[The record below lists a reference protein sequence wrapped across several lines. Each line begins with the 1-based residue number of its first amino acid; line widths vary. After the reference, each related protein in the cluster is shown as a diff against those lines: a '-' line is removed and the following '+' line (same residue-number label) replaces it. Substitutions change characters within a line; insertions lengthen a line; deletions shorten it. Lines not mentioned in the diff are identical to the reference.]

1 VSSAAAEAVLGPPA
15 AGRLGRCGPWLCA
28 LLVACGTAP
37 PRAPSAAPAPTPSE
51 RERADAFIREVD
63 AELRRLTVAASL
75 AEWDK
80 STNITDEN
88 EQRAAQAAELL
99 MGFTADAIRRSRV
112 FQGQS
117 DLTPRTAR
125 MLELLRRGMLLPA
138 PEVPE
143 RRAELAALATRM
155 ESLYG
160 RAQFCRPKK
169 GAAAPECLDIDALN
183 EVLQKSRDP
192 RELRAV
198 FRGWHEQAAPLRPL
212 FARYVALANEGARA
226 LGYADL
232 GQIWLDRYDMPA
244 ADFQAE
250 VERLWSEV
258 QPLYQL
264 LHCHAR
270 KRLTARYGAR
280 EVGTDGLIP
289 AHLLGNM
296 WAQEWTGLYALLAPF
311 PGRGELDV
319 TEALRR
325 QGYDEVKLVRLG
337 ESFFTSLGL
346 PALPETFW
354 QRSLLKKP
362 SDRAVVCHASAW
374 DVTFDNDLRIKMCV
388 RINHED
394 LITIHHELGHIYY
407 FSQYYQLPL
416 LLQEGANDGF
426 HEAIGDAIALSV
438 TPAYLARV
446 GLMPARD
453 ARAEDREQALNQLMF
468 RALDKIAFLPFG
480 KLVDDFRLGVF
491 AGQIPEAEYNAA
503 WWKLRTRYQGVRAP
517 EPPDERG
524 FDPGAKYHVAA
535 NVPYTRYFLATILQY
550 QFHRAMCRAAGQS
563 GPLHEC
569 SIFGQREVGEKLREM
584 LALGAERPWPDALDV
599 LTGERRMDASALL
612 DYYAPLSEWLGGA
625 TRDQHCGFSP
635 P

>member
-1 VSSAAAEAVLGPPA
+1 VGSEVSVS
-15 AGRLGRCGPWLCA
+15 RLLMICA
-28 LLVACGTAP
+28 LLAACGAP
-37 PRAPSAAPAPTPSE
+37 PPAPRAAPAPAASA
-51 RERADAFIREVD
+51 REQADAFIAGVEV
-63 AELRRLTVAASL
+63 ELRRLTVAASL
-75 AEWDK
+75 AEWEK
-80 STNITDEN
+80 STNITEEN
-88 EQRAAQAAELL
+88 EQRAAQAAEAL

-112 FQGQS
+112 FQGRT

-138 PEVPE
+138 PEAAE
-143 RRAELAALATRM
+143 QRAELAALATRM

-160 RAQFCRPKK
+160 RAQYCRKK
-169 GAAAPECLDIDALN
+169 GAGAPVCQDIDALN
-183 EVLQKSRDP
+183 EVLQQSRDP
-192 RELRAV
+192 RELRDV

-212 FARYVALANEGARA
+212 FARYVELANSGARA
-226 LGYADL
+226 LGYGDL
-232 GQIWLDRYDMPA
+232 GQIWLDRYDMQA
-244 ADFQAE
+244 AEFRAE

-258 QPLYQL
+258 RPLYEL

-270 KRLTARYGAR
+270 KRLTARYGKR
-280 EVGTDGLIP
+280 ELGEDGLIP

-296 WAQEWTGLYALLAPF
+296 WAQEWTGLYPQLAPF

-319 TEALRR
+319 TPALRR
-325 QGYDEVKLVRLG
+325 QGYDEVKMVKLG

-346 PALPETFW
+346 PTLPESFW

-407 FSQYYQLPL
+407 FSQYYKLPL

-426 HEAIGDAIALSV
+426 HEAIGDAIALSI
-438 TPAYLARV
+438 TPAYLAQV
-446 GLMPARD
+446 GLMPARAK
-453 ARAEDREQALNQLMF
+453 AREPNSDKQLALNQLMF

-480 KLVDDFRLGVF
+480 KLVDDWRLGVF
-491 AGQIPEAEYNAA
+491 AGQIKEPEYNAA
-503 WWKLRTRYQGVRAP
+503 WWKLRARYQGVRPP
-517 EPPDERG
+517 EPRDESG

-550 QFHRAMCRAAGQS
+550 QFHRAMCRTAGHA
-563 GPLHEC
+563 GPLYEC
-569 SIFGQREVGEKLREM
+569 SIYGQREVGEKLRQM
-584 LALGAERPWPDALDV
+584 LALGAERPWPDALEA
-599 LTGERRMDASALL
+599 LTGERRMDASALI
-612 DYYAPLSEWLGGA
+612 DYYAPLKDWLEGA
-625 TRDQHCGFSP
+625 TRDQRCGFSAP
-635 P
+635 

>member
-1 VSSAAAEAVLGPPA
+1 L
-15 AGRLGRCGPWLCA
+15 LCCA
-28 LLVACGTAP
+28 LLAACSAP
-37 PRAPSAAPAPTPSE
+37 ARAPHSPPAPAASE

-63 AELRRLTVAASL
+63 AELRRLTVTASL

-88 EQRAAQAAELL
+88 EQRAAQAAEAL
-99 MGFTADAIRRSRV
+99 MAFTADAIRRSRV
-112 FQGQS
+112 FQGRS
-117 DLTPRTAR
+117 DLAPRTAR

-138 PEVPE
+138 PEAAE
-143 RRAELAALATRM
+143 RRAELAGLATRM

-160 RAQFCRPKK
+160 RAQYCRKQ
-169 GAAAPECLDIDALN
+169 GAGAPACLDIDALN
-183 EVLQKSRDP
+183 ELLQKSHDP
-192 RELRAV
+192 RELRDV

-212 FARYVALANEGARA
+212 FARYVELAKEGARA

-244 ADFQAE
+244 AEFRAE

-258 QPLYQL
+258 RPLYEL

-280 EVGTDGLIP
+280 ELGSDGLIP

-296 WAQEWTGLYALLAPF
+296 WAQEWTGLYPLLAPY
-311 PGRGELDV
+311 PGHGELDV
-319 TEALRR
+319 SEALRR
-325 QGYDEVKLVRLG
+325 QGYDEVKMVRLG

-346 PALPETFW
+346 PPLPDTFW

-407 FSQYYQLPL
+407 FSQYYELPM

-438 TPAYLARV
+438 TPPYLARV
-446 GLMPARD
+446 GLMPAAGVRGD
-453 ARAEDREQALNQLMF
+453 ARQQALNQLMF

-480 KLVDDFRLGVF
+480 KLVDDWRLGVF
-491 AGQIPEAEYNAA
+491 AGQIPEPEYNAA
-503 WWKLRTRYQGVRAP
+503 WWKLRARYQGVRAP

-550 QFHRAMCRAAGQS
+550 QFHRAMCRTAGQA

-569 SIFGQREVGEKLREM
+569 SIFGKREVGEKLRRM
-584 LALGAERPWPDALDV
+584 LALGAERAWPDALEA

-612 DYYAPLSEWLGGA
+612 DYYAPLAEWLAAETG
-625 TRDQHCGFSP
+625 DQRCGFSP